1 MGVPHS
7 TVRDEYR
14 VPRKWPIA
22 PSRNFMALLRDPEVS
37 QEPSGENVIAVKP
50 LL

>member
-1 MGVPHS
+1 MDIPHS

-14 VPRKWPIA
+14 VPRKWPVV
-22 PSRNFMALLRDPEVS
+22 PSRNLMALLRDPEVS
-37 QEPSGENVIAVKP
+37 LEPSGKNVIAVKP